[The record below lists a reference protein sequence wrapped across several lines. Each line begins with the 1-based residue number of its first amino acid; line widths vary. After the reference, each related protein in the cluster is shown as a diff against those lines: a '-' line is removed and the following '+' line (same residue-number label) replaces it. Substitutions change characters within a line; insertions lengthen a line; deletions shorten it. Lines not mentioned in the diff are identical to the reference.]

1 MINKVASEYRLEEIA
16 KERTGRDNEGRGVE
30 CTALGRT
37 VLLSQGL
44 GTVSAEAEGG
54 REGGC
59 DGRGAGRAERGG
71 PGRSAEGLMSQ

>member
-1 MINKVASEYRLEEIA
+1 M
-16 KERTGRDNEGRGVE
+16 E
-30 CTALGRT
+30 CAALGCT